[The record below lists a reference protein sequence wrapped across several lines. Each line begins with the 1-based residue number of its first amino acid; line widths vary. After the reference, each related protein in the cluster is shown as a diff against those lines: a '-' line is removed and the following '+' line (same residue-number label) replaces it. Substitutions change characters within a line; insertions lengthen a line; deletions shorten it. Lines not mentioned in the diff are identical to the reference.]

1 MVTKNN
7 KNNKTDYKT
16 DCIGQCHRLK
26 GYCTGCGRTS
36 EEIFDWIILSEA
48 EKQIILDAPR
58 HDSNKQA
65 DKK

>member
-7 KNNKTDYKT
+7 KKSTTYKT

-36 EEIFDWIILSEA
+36 EEIFDWIILSDS
-48 EKQIILDAPR
+48 EKSVILKTVR
-58 HDSNKQA
+58 HD
-65 DKK
+65 KK